1 MTSKQKNI
9 LAISVTS
16 VIIIVLFVL
25 ALISSYIPLNDE
37 NTVGNTPGNLN
48 NNGYFCEYD
57 GRVYFANAY
66 DNYSLYSMN
75 PDETDIKKLHDGSS
89 SHICAG
95 GDYLYYAI

>member
-37 NTVGNTPGNLN
+37 NTVGNTPGNLIIT
-48 NNGYFCEYD
+48 
-57 GRVYFANAY
+57 AISA
-66 DNYSLYSMN
+66 SM
-75 PDETDIKKLHDGSS
+75 TDVFISRMHTTIT
-89 SHICAG
+89 HFTR
-95 GDYLYYAI
+95 